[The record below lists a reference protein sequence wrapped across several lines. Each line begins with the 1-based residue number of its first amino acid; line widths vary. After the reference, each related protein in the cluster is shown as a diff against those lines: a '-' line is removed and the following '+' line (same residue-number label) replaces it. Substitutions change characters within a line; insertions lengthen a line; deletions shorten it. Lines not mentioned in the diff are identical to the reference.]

1 MAKRRM
7 FSSAIVLSDAFL
19 DMPASARCLY
29 FTFGM
34 VADDDGFVNNPRSV
48 MRQIGASDDDAKILL
63 AKRYILSFDS
73 GVICLK
79 HWRINNYIQR
89 DRYTPTTY
97 VEERDALT
105 FDEKGAYTEK
115 DGMYTNCIQNGYTG
129 KVRIGKSK
137 VSIGE
142 SENAHARAGNPTP
155 TLEEVKAYCT
165 EAGLDAMD
173 PEKFYDHYAAKGWAI
188 NGDAIVDWKARAR
201 KWNREDTEKNQPKQS
216 ELDRIWEK
224 VTHDKGGV

>member
-1 MAKRRM
+1 MARRRM

-129 KVRIGKSK
+129 KGRLGKGRLGKSE
-137 VSIGE
+137 GE
-142 SENAHARAGNPTP
+142 SAPP
-155 TLEEVKAYCT
+155 TLEEIKAYC
-165 EAGLDAMD
+165 EEEGLTAMS
-173 PEKFYDHYAAKGWAI
+173 PEKFFDHYSAKGWHTIA
-188 NGDAIVDWKARAR
+188 DWKARAR
-201 KWNREDTEKNQPKQS
+201 IWDREDAEKNQPKQS